1 MDKHKGGTSKVM
13 PRVSKLVKPKEFRGY
28 AVNDKYT
35 YDKDQ
40 LNTIVE
46 ALEYY
51 CELNQT
57 DPLSNYQVFDITI
70 NVEDDTSLS
79 ADMDDIFFDASDLRF
94 NPSTIKDNVLTPDK
108 YFFRWTRE
116 YKTEYGAGLHY
127 HFMVIANNISRN
139 KVMELQEQIE
149 ALDGVRSTWVA
160 PRENLKTP
168 FHHLRKTEDGLD
180 DAVLRHCYRA
190 KLDQKLEG
198 DRRSFDGSRKLKP
211 LLPVSPRRLFS

>member
-1 MDKHKGGTSKVM
+1 M
-13 PRVSKLVKPKEFRGY
+13 PRVITLVNPTTFKGY

-46 ALEYY
+46 VLEYY
-51 CELNQT
+51 HDLGQT
-57 DPLSNYQVFDITI
+57 DTLSNYQVFDITI
-70 NVEDDTSLS
+70 NVEDHSSLFI
-79 ADMDDIFFDASDLRF
+79 DMDDVMLDSSSLRF
-94 NPSTIKDNVLTPDK
+94 NPSKIKENVLTPDK

-139 KVMELQEQIE
+139 KVMELHEQLE
-149 ALDGVRSTWVA
+149 ALDGVRSVYIA
-160 PRENLKTP
+160 NRPNAKTP
-168 FHHLRKTEDGLD
+168 FHNLKENGKDGLE
-180 DAVLRHCYRA
+180 DAILRHCYRA

-211 LLPVSPRRLFS
+211 LEPVSPRRLFS

>member
-1 MDKHKGGTSKVM
+1 M
-13 PRVSKLVKPKEFRGY
+13 PRVVKLVNPKTYNGY

-51 CELNQT
+51 CELNHT
-57 DPLSNYQVFDITI
+57 DTLSNYQVFDITI

-79 ADMDDIFFDASDLRF
+79 ADMDDIFFDASALRF

-116 YKTEYGAGLHY
+116 YKTKYGAGLHY

-168 FHHLRKTEDGLD
+168 FHHLRKTEDGLE
-180 DAVLRHCYRA
+180 DAILRHCYRA

-198 DRRSFDGSRKLKP
+198 DKRTFDGSRKLKP
-211 LLPVSPRRLFS
+211 LEPVSPRRLFS

>member
-1 MDKHKGGTSKVM
+1 M
-13 PRVSKLVKPKEFRGY
+13 PRVITLVNPTTFKGY
-28 AVNDKYT
+28 PVNNQYT

-51 CELNQT
+51 HDLSVQ
-57 DPLSNYQVFDITI
+57 DPLSNYQVFDITV
-70 NVEDDTSLS
+70 NVDEDEYEPKQTDL
-79 ADMDDIFFDASDLRF
+79 DDILLDKDLLRF
-94 NPSTIKDNVLTPDK
+94 NPSKIKENVLTPDK

-116 YKTEYGAGLHY
+116 YKTKYGAGLHY

-160 PRENLKTP
+160 PRENLNTP
-168 FHHLRKTEDGLD
+168 FHYLRKTKDGLE
-180 DAVLRHCYRA
+180 DAILRHCYRA

-198 DRRSFDGSRKLKP
+198 DKHTFDGSRKLKP
-211 LLPVSPRRLFS
+211 LEPVSPRRLFS

>member
-108 YFFRWTRE
+108 YFFR
-116 YKTEYGAGLHY
+116 LI
-127 HFMVIANNISRN
+127 F
-139 KVMELQEQIE
+139 
-149 ALDGVRSTWVA
+149 
-160 PRENLKTP
+160 
-168 FHHLRKTEDGLD
+168 
-180 DAVLRHCYRA
+180 
-190 KLDQKLEG
+190 
-198 DRRSFDGSRKLKP
+198 P
-211 LLPVSPRRLFS
+211 LLGTSSNLIRVYTSASSLEVSFLSGFSSLTFSSKTIS